1 MKDVILKSDALLH
14 GDWNGWQLTGAPV
27 NPWLRWQGA
36 GIFPAVSL
44 ADCQSAK
51 GMLGQIMHIS
61 ACSDSDNAV
70 AGLVK
75 ALDDILWPIRN
86 MGDIIP
92 KINDQ
97 QMSRLIEVASE
108 RQMQGKLP
116 TAPPE
121 KYEAGEFHV
130 RRDTGL
136 GDYELIPAGPG
147 QLGDYLER
155 LEAVLHKENL
165 PPHSLVREKG
175 CINIQIM
182 TNPSAKTPEASPFA
196 LLNWI
201 SDLGEIDQDESLSRR
216 IIASRDQGG
225 GRRWDYRV
233 SPSTFPLPRP
243 GCTVCV
249 QVDIIIP
256 DEDIP
261 EVVRR
266 LEARHLTA

>member
-1 MKDVILKSDALLH
+1 MRNVILKSDALLH
-14 GDWNGWQLTGAPV
+14 EDWNGWRLTGAPV
-27 NPWLRWQGA
+27 NPSLRWQGA

-44 ADCQSAK
+44 ATCQSARE
-51 GMLGQIMHIS
+51 MLGEIMRIS

-75 ALDDILWPIRN
+75 ALDDILCPMRN

-92 KINDQ
+92 KISGQ
-97 QMSRLIEVASE
+97 QMSRLIDVASE

-116 TAPPE
+116 AAPPE
-121 KYEAGEFHV
+121 KYEAGEFRV
-130 RRDTGL
+130 AGETGP

-155 LEAVLHKENL
+155 LEAALHKENL
-165 PPHSLVREKG
+165 PMHSLVREKG
-175 CINIQIM
+175 RIKIQIM
-182 TNPSAKTPEASPFA
+182 TNPSAKTPEVSPFA

-201 SDLGEIDQDESLSRR
+201 SDLAEVDQDESLSRR
-216 IIASRDQGG
+216 MTSSRDQGG
-225 GRRWDYRV
+225 ERRWEYRV
-233 SPSTFPLPRP
+233 SPSRFPLPHP
-243 GCTVCV
+243 DCTVCV
-249 QVDIIIP
+249 RVDIMIP

-266 LEARHLTA
+266 LEARRLTA

>member
-14 GDWNGWQLTGAPV
+14 EDWNGWQLTGAPV

-36 GIFPAVSL
+36 GIFPSVSL
-44 ADCQSAK
+44 AVCQSAR
-51 GMLGQIMHIS
+51 GMLGEIMRIS
-61 ACSDSDNAV
+61 ACSDSDNAA

-75 ALDDILWPIRN
+75 ALDDILLPMRN

-92 KINDQ
+92 RISGQ
-97 QMSRLIEVASE
+97 QMGRLIEVASE

-116 TAPPE
+116 AAPPE
-121 KYEAGEFHV
+121 KYEAGEF
-130 RRDTGL
+130 RIPREKELRD
-136 GDYELIPAGPG
+136 DELIPAGPG

-155 LEAVLHKENL
+155 LEAALHKENL
-165 PPHSLVREKG
+165 PMHSLVREKG
-175 CINIQIM
+175 RINIQIM
-182 TNPSAKTPEASPFA
+182 TNPSAKTPEVPPFA

-201 SDLGEIDQDESLSRR
+201 SDPAEVNQDESLSRR
-216 IIASRDQGG
+216 ITSSRDQGG
-225 GRRWDYRV
+225 ERRWEYRV
-233 SPSTFPLPRP
+233 SPSRFPLPHP
-243 GCTVCV
+243 DCTVCV
-249 QVDIIIP
+249 RADIIIP